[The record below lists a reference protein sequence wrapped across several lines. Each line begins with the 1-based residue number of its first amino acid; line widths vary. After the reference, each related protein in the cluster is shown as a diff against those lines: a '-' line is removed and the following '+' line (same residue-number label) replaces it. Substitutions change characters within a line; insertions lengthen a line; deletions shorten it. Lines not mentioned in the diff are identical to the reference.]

1 MSVIPLKSL
10 EDVLKPDDWWDAF
23 VMFDGKSIRKIKLA
37 DHFTRIDAVRLRE
50 YVPEKVRQ
58 LFENARN
65 AYLYAFF
72 AHRLLPV
79 ADLQVYASVEFALR
93 EKARAAGKQ
102 IPDWWG
108 MGRLFELA
116 IERRWIV
123 DDGFEVFRRNELGR
137 KREAEELSQIDPKLR
152 YESPT
157 DRQAYCRILADS
169 FPSLRNTLA
178 HGSNMLHPSVIG
190 TFEIAADL
198 IHQLFPAQD
207 ASSNSSG

>member
-1 MSVIPLKSL
+1 MKPLENVL
-10 EDVLKPDDWWDAF
+10 EPDDWWDAF
-23 VMFDGKSIRKIKLA
+23 VMFDGVRFRPRELR
-37 DHFTRIDAVRLRE
+37 DHHALINSVRLGE
-50 YVPEKVRQ
+50 HVPEKVRQ

-93 EKARAAGKQ
+93 EKAQAVDEQVPER
-102 IPDWWG
+102 WG

-123 DDGFEVFRRNELGR
+123 DDGFDVFRRNEAVR
-137 KREAEELSQIDPKLR
+137 RQEAQDLSQIDPR
-152 YESPT
+152 IHYEPPFDT
-157 DRQAYCRILADS
+157 QAYCRILAES

-198 IHQLFPAQD
+198 IHQLFP
-207 ASSNSSG
+207 SN